1 MLGLVRAA
9 FPLLKW
15 SKVHPLVLA
24 AGILPLLTVFILLVR
39 TPTFPVRTLFGVFFV
54 VLFVPVA
61 SIAVAAAGGVR
72 AAFAVSGVVL
82 ALTLAQALLPVR
94 QADLTRSSWDVALD
108 RSEVRAR
115 HRLALGQSAASAR
128 VLEQPGITLY
138 LYISAELPSG
148 TALNVFWD
156 GRLLGQLQGRPQI
169 SGGAWLWYRLPV
181 PWSTVRNRTEWEI
194 AVAPAQS
201 TEGSSSPRLGAVHYF
216 RPPGAG
222 AHASALLDGQG
233 QYIVDLDPATPG
245 NQPGRWLI
253 ELRAHDPDNQVLA
266 VWY

>member
-1 MLGLVRAA
+1 M
-9 FPLLKW
+9 
-15 SKVHPLVLA
+15 
-24 AGILPLLTVFILLVR
+24 FILLVR
-39 TPTFPVRTLFGVFFV
+39 APTFPVRTLFGIFFV

-61 SIAVAAAGGVR
+61 SIAAAAAGGLR

-82 ALTLAQALLPVR
+82 VLTLAQALLPVR
-94 QADLTRSSWDVALD
+94 QADLARPSWEVALD
-108 RSEVRAR
+108 GPEVRAR
-115 HRLALGQSAASAR
+115 HRLALGQSAASAG
-128 VLEQPGITLY
+128 VLDKPGTTLY

-181 PWSTVRNRTEWEI
+181 PWSTVRNRTEWEVV
-194 AVAPAQS
+194 VAPAQS
-201 TEGSSSPRLGAVHYF
+201 TEGNGSPRLGAAHYF

-222 AHASALLDGQG
+222 ARASVLLGGQG
-233 QYIVDLDPATPG
+233 QYVVDLDPDAPG

-253 ELRAHDPDNQVLA
+253 ELRAHGQDNQVLA